1 MDESTEHGAHN
12 VGRKLILARDGFAE
26 KELEIIWWAVD
37 SSGIA
42 YGHYSAKDTKGLVH
56 TVGRSDFS
64 EGDARWVTPMNTES
78 TDHGDHNVGRKLI
91 WNQGESSMD
100 ELTVTEWS
108 DGKTEG
114 WYKATGYNNHAF
126 IIPLHDFTV
135 GRVRWMR
142 KHARDCDGKPC
153 ECGANP
159 PPKLPVWQ
167 AFYKVRVQAKL
178 DPAVDEEAWRALE
191 DEILALIYP
200 RPDAKGCSKCI
211 VLREESV
218 GPYWCVEHMRS

>member
-1 MDESTEHGAHN
+1 MNESPEHG
-12 VGRKLILARDGFAE
+12 
-26 KELEIIWWAVD
+26 
-37 SSGIA
+37 
-42 YGHYSAKDTKGLVH
+42 T
-56 TVGRSDFS
+56 
-64 EGDARWVTPMNTES
+64 
-78 TDHGDHNVGRKLI
+78 HNVGRKLI
-91 WNQGESSMD
+91 WNQGGASMD

-108 DGKTEG
+108 DGQTEG
-114 WYKATGYNNHAF
+114 WYKATGYNNHGF
-126 IIPLHDFTV
+126 LIPLSDFND
-135 GRVRWMR
+135 GRARWMR

-178 DPAVDEEAWRALE
+178 DPAVNEEAWRALE

-200 RPDAKGCSKCI
+200 RPDAKDCSECI
-211 VLREESV
+211 ALREESV